1 MCPARNI
8 TAKPGYRPNT
18 GNGGSVA
25 RPTRAGRGGGGLES
39 RLQASKPAICRWNLS
54 GSFGLIICKT
64 SPVLSNTPQPPNAS
78 AGITPACL
86 LSPVRHVLLARRSH
100 QHGFVVQLHPDKLGF
115 IRNHL
120 AGPCLSFRVIAV
132 ARISAFGISH
142 AAAAVSAN

>member
-1 MCPARNI
+1 MEPIGEFRVNNLQDL
-8 TAKPGYRPNT
+8 P
-18 GNGGSVA
+18 
-25 RPTRAGRGGGGLES
+25 
-39 RLQASKPAICRWNLS
+39 RLVEHPLN
-54 GSFGLIICKT
+54 
-64 SPVLSNTPQPPNAS
+64 PQPSNAS